1 MSSLST
7 QTEMSN
13 RAYENALQNYY
24 AGLAEGPGRDLDKE
38 MRDQQAN
45 ELLDAFTAPI
55 GAHFID
61 SGLENVKDYVNS
73 GIKKAVQR
81 GTDLGKQAAKEAVRA
96 AAQRAGISEEATEDL
111 LNGKMDAIKTV
122 GQALDYIKEKAG
134 EAGSEAVARLR
145 GAQGQITDAVKTA
158 GDNAAD
164 AAAKARG
171 GAQGA
176 LDEGSDLLDQITGRV
191 VARDLPPTLG
201 APPTRPTAAQLA
213 DIGAVEPPRVLEPGD
228 PGFDFTKAFV
238 PDPANFVPDSAF
250 EEQANPRGA
259 FAALSAQLPDED
271 TGPSAFSILQQAERA
286 AGSGRDLDVGRVLG
300 QVKGTPKDLSVDEI
314 RDLKKG
320 QGLFSRLFGSRKPLT
335 PKGNPPLYLQEPPE
349 LKATFNDA
357 FTGKEIDLT
366 PKTSLPD
373 GWGTEDTEGADD
385 FLTNAS
391 DAAQKLVDRPNM
403 RNRLERFRVLDGL
416 GEDGIAGRRN
426 IQVKGERVENSIR
439 NLDGIFAYQRD
450 VEQQA
455 KELGS
460 DLGRFKPVI
469 QPSPL
474 QKLTAG
480 IDDVAEQAAA
490 KQAAGLAPAHTVLA
504 DVLKQAT
511 TGEPKTAAALPKIT
525 PEAIGEPID
534 TLPDVSDVV
543 VRALRKET
551 APFTEAKNPTSELA
565 NIMDVPDDQREIDQL
580 PPDAPPT
587 PPKDTPVNPFE
598 DPAVQDKIDNAG
610 LKEGEGGDF
619 FSGLT
624 DEDLAGFFDEPEK
637 VDVVNDPV
645 NDNEE
650 EPAAPEADKPDAPPV
665 KADKPDIGKEIESG
679 LEKELPEEEVG
690 ADFGPV
696 GDLVDLGLA
705 AGTILGAVFGQQH
718 DKPPP
723 PPNLSN
729 PTAPVGI

>member
-38 MRDQQAN
+38 MREQQTN

-61 SGLENVKDYVNS
+61 SGLENVKDYVNN

-81 GTDLGKQAAKEAVRA
+81 GTDLGKQAAKQAVRA
-96 AAQRAGISEEATEDL
+96 AAERAGISEEATEDL

-122 GQALDYIKEKAG
+122 GQALDYIKEKAS

-145 GAQGQITDAVKTA
+145 GAQGQITDAVRNA

-171 GAQGA
+171 GAQGV
-176 LDEGSDLLDQITGRV
+176 LDEGGDLLDQITARTT
-191 VARDLPPTLG
+191 ARDD
-201 APPTRPTAAQLA
+201 LA
-213 DIGAVEPPRVLEPGD
+213 RS
-228 PGFDFTKAFV
+228 FV
-238 PDPANFVPDSAF
+238 PDPANLVPDSAF
-250 EEQANPRGA
+250 EDTPTPQGA
-259 FAALSAQLPDED
+259 FAALQAQASREEAPSVFEQLQRQLPSDE
-271 TGPSAFSILQQAERA
+271 
-286 AGSGRDLDVGRVLG
+286 GRKEATSFFG
-300 QVKGTPKDLSVDEI
+300 
-314 RDLKKG
+314 
-320 QGLFSRLFGSRKPLT
+320 RLFGSAKPV
-335 PKGNPPLYLQEPPE
+335 NPQAQLPLYLQPPPE
-349 LKATFNDA
+349 LNATFNDA

-366 PKTSLPD
+366 PKKTLPD

-426 IQVKGERVENSIR
+426 VQVQGKRVEQSIK
-439 NLDGIFAYQRD
+439 NLDGIFAYQKD
-450 VEQQA
+450 VERQA

-460 DLGRFKPVI
+460 DLGRFKPVV
-469 QPSPL
+469 QPSPI
-474 QKLTAG
+474 QKLTAS
-480 IDDVAEQAAA
+480 IDDVAEQAATKA
-490 KQAAGLAPAHTVLA
+490 RAGLKPAHTVLA
-504 DVLKQAT
+504 DVLKGAT
-511 TGEPKTAAALPKIT
+511 TGEPKTTGALPQIV
-525 PEAIGEPID
+525 PQAIGEPID
-534 TLPDVSDVV
+534 ALPDLPEVTIQ
-543 VRALRKET
+543 ALRNET
-551 APFTEAKNPTSELA
+551 GPVTEAKNPTSEA
-565 NIMDVPDDQREIDQL
+565 DEIFDTYGL
-580 PPDAPPT
+580 PPT
-587 PPKDTPVNPFE
+587 PSSAPNAAAAVPDTDPAINVINPFDDE
-598 DPAVQDKIDNAG
+598 DVQKKINEG
-610 LKEGEGGDF
+610 FNEGEAGDDPVGI
-619 FSGLT
+619 SE
-624 DEDLAGFFDEPEK
+624 EDAATLFDDPEK
-637 VDVVNDPV
+637 VDVVNDAV

-650 EPAAPEADKPDAPPV
+650 QPAAAEADKPDAPPA
-665 KADKPDIGKEIESG
+665 KADKPDIGKVIEG
-679 LEKELPEEEVG
+679 DLEKEAPEEEIG
-690 ADFGPV
+690 ADFGPL

-729 PTAPVGI
+729 PTAPIGI

>member
-61 SGLENVKDYVNS
+61 SGLENVKDYVND

-81 GTDLGKQAAKEAVRA
+81 GTDLGKQAAKKAVRA
-96 AAQRAGISEEATEDL
+96 AAEKAGISEEATEDL

-122 GQALDYIKEKAG
+122 GQALDYIKEKAS
-134 EAGSEAVARLR
+134 EAGSEAVARAR
-145 GAQGQITDAVKTA
+145 GVGGQITNAVKTA

-176 LDEGSDLLDQITGRV
+176 LDEGGDALDAITQRV
-191 VARDLPPTLG
+191 AARDILPPTLG

-228 PGFDFTKAFV
+228 PGFGVDFTPTDVV
-238 PDPANFVPDSAF
+238 PESAF
-250 EEQANPRGA
+250 EERPTTSA
-259 FAALSAQLPDED
+259 FAALQRQLPREEEAPSVFEQLKAQLPSEGEERKAA
-271 TGPSAFSILQQAERA
+271 TSFFGKLFGSAKPVNPQAER
-286 AGSGRDLDVGRVLG
+286 
-300 QVKGTPKDLSVDEI
+300 
-314 RDLKKG
+314 
-320 QGLFSRLFGSRKPLT
+320 
-335 PKGNPPLYLQEPPE
+335 PLYLQQPPE

-357 FTGKEIDLT
+357 FTGKELDLT
-366 PKTSLPD
+366 PKKTLPD

-450 VEQQA
+450 VDRQA

-460 DLGRFKPVI
+460 DLGRFKPVVK
-469 QPSPL
+469 PSPI

-504 DVLKQAT
+504 DVLKEAT

-534 TLPDVSDVV
+534 TLPDVGDTLVK
-543 VRALRKET
+543 ALRKET

-565 NIMDVPDDQREIDQL
+565 NIMDVPDDQREIEQL

-587 PPKDTPVNPFE
+587 APKDTPVNPYE
-598 DPAVQDKIDNAG
+598 DPAVQDKIDNSG
-610 LKEGEGGDF
+610 LREGEGGDDPLGI
-619 FSGLT
+619 SEEEAASL
-624 DEDLAGFFDEPEK
+624 FDDPAK
-637 VDVVNDPV
+637 VDVVNDPK
-645 NDNEE
+645 
-650 EPAAPEADKPDAPPV
+650 PTPPQAP
-665 KADKPDIGKEIESG
+665 KADKPDVGKEIESG
-679 LEKELPEEEVG
+679 LEKEIPEDEVG